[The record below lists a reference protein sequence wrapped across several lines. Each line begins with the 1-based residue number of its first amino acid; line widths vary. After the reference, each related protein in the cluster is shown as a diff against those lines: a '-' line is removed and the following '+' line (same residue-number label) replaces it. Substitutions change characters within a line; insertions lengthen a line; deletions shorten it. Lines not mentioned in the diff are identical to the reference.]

1 MSREWFRGLAEANIA
16 SQAKEAIRSPFSTM
30 RKPGAAFK
38 SSGLITTYQARLG
51 GIASVL
57 FIFSFLVLTYTYK
70 SLNPTV
76 LMSALVHQDV
86 IVCES
91 SPSNISSSQQTPK
104 VSILLGVMI
113 TIPKVERRN
122 LLRVAYGIQTSEHA
136 DFTLLFVVGKPRN
149 DDERTMI
156 GLEALRYGDILFLDC
171 EENMNAGKSF
181 MFFSTVA
188 AVGIQ
193 YDYVMKLDDDSY
205 VRMHNLGKSLF
216 ELPRT
221 DLYYGNVLPC
231 INQNAYS
238 NYMAGMGYVISW
250 DLVQWVS
257 KSPIPRNLT
266 VGTED
271 RLMGDWLDAGN
282 KGKNRV
288 SKKPFFYDHVEFGGK
303 CAHDLIPET
312 ILVHQVKTPRRW
324 NQVLNYFER
333 HRITTKP
340 AAVLRP
346 LQART

>member
-1 MSREWFRGLAEANIA
+1 
-16 SQAKEAIRSPFSTM
+16 M
-30 RKPGAAFK
+30 RKSGASFK
-38 SSGLITTYQARLG
+38 SNGLITTYQARSG
-51 GIASVL
+51 AIVSVL
-57 FIFSFLVLTYTYK
+57 FILSFLMLTATYLF
-70 SLNPTV
+70 LNPTV
-76 LMSALVHQDV
+76 LMNAVVHQDG
-86 IVCES
+86 IICES
-91 SPSNISSSQQTPK
+91 SSSNISSSRQTSK

-113 TIPKVERRN
+113 TIPKAERRN

-136 DFTLLFVVGKPRN
+136 DVTLLFVVGKPKN
-149 DDERTMI
+149 EDERTMI
-156 GLEALRYGDILFLDC
+156 GLEALQYGDILFLDC

-205 VRMHNLGKSLF
+205 VRVHNLGKSLF

-221 DLYYGNVLPC
+221 DLYYGYVLPC
-231 INQNAYS
+231 DNQNAYS
-238 NYMAGMGYVISW
+238 HYMAGMGYVISW
-250 DLVQWVS
+250 DLVQWVHE
-257 KSPIPRNLT
+257 SPIPRNLT

-271 RLMGDWLDAGN
+271 RLMGDWLNAGN
-282 KGKNRV
+282 KAKNRV

-312 ILVHQVKTPRRW
+312 ILVHQVKTPKRW

-340 AAVLRP
+340 AAVLLP
-346 LQART
+346 LQAQI